1 MDILWIILWMVL
13 WIVGLD
19 SDLDRLSG
27 KSAALCLT
35 TADRFSISTWHSAG
49 HVALG
54 MSSGMSLGMS
64 GH

>member
-1 MDILWIILWMVL
+1 MVL